1 MTPTQSPAAS
11 WTLWAGT
18 VGLDSPITDRVRA
31 ATATGCNRISI
42 GPLDLVREGGRSSAR
57 ELGARI
63 RDAGLQIVVDPIW
76 NWYPSQDAM
85 PTRFADFTVAETL
98 DVAVELGAVAATALG
113 QLRRHLGDPGNGAG
127 QTDIWQ
133 PTTELLAEHFGQ
145 LCYRA
150 ADIGLAIHLEFMPMT
165 DIQDLAM
172 AWDIVNEAGH
182 DNSAIVLDSWHFF
195 RGRPDFDLLARLP
208 GSRIGAVQ
216 LSDALPEVSG
226 TLFQDVRRRLL
237 PGDGSFDLV
246 RLVRMLAD
254 IDGLASVGP
263 EVINPELSGR
273 PAVEAAQA
281 ACDRVRDVIAKA
293 LATDQANVSSP

>member
-1 MTPTQSPAAS
+1 
-11 WTLWAGT
+11 
-18 VGLDSPITDRVRA
+18 
-31 ATATGCNRISI
+31 
-42 GPLDLVREGGRSSAR
+42 
-57 ELGARI
+57 
-63 RDAGLQIVVDPIW
+63 
-76 NWYPSQDAM
+76 M

-150 ADIGLAIHLEFMPMT
+150 ADIGLAIDLEFMPMT

-237 PGDGSFDLV
+237 PGDGSFDRPARTDTRRYRRACLG
-246 RLVRMLAD
+246 R
-254 IDGLASVGP
+254 
-263 EVINPELSGR
+263 SGSDQPR
-273 PAVEAAQA
+273 VLRSAAVEAAQA